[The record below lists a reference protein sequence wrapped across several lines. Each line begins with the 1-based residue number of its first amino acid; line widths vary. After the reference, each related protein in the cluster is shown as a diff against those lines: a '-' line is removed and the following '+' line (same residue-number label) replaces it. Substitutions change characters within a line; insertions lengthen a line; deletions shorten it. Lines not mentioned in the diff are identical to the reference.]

1 MRAIAVIAA
10 VLTVSTALAGAA
22 NAAAKKRYHPMVER
36 SAAGT
41 VIQPTRTIIHNRDGT
56 TTIIVTPRHRS
67 YLNPGTEV
75 SVGEGSTH
83 DYMLPPGGDPGRPN
97 WFYGP
102 GDATGGAFM
111 ISRPYYLPG
120 INTNTPY

>member
-1 MRAIAVIAA
+1 MRVIAVAAA
-10 VLTVSTALAGAA
+10 VLTVSTALACAA
-22 NAAAKKRYHPMVER
+22 HAAPRKRYPVAER

-41 VIQPTRTIIHNRDGT
+41 VIQPTRTIIHHRDGT

-67 YLNPGTEV
+67 YLDPGTEV
-75 SVGEGSTH
+75 AVGEGSTH

>member
-1 MRAIAVIAA
+1 MRVLAVIAA
-10 VLTVSTALAGAA
+10 TLTISTALTGAA
-22 NAAAKKRYHPMVER
+22 HAAPKKRYPVER

-41 VIQPTRTIIHNRDGT
+41 VIQPTRTIIHNPDGT

-67 YLNPGTEV
+67 YLNPGTEA
-75 SVGEGSTH
+75 SVGDGSSH

-102 GDATGGAFM
+102 GDATGGGYM
-111 ISRPYYLPG
+111 ISRPFYLPG

>member
-1 MRAIAVIAA
+1 MRIIAVAAA
-10 VLTVSTALAGAA
+10 VLTVSTALACAA
-22 NAAAKKRYHPMVER
+22 NAAPKKRYPVVER

-41 VIQPTRTIIHNRDGT
+41 VIQPTRTIIHHPNGT

-67 YLNPGTEV
+67 YLDPGTEV
-75 SVGEGSTH
+75 AVGEGSTH
-83 DYMLPPGGDPGRPN
+83 DYMLSPGGDPGRPN

>member
-1 MRAIAVIAA
+1 MRVIVVAA
-10 VLTVSTALAGAA
+10 TVLTVSIALACAA
-22 NAAAKKRYHPMVER
+22 HAAPRKRYPVAER

-41 VIQPTRTIIHNRDGT
+41 VIQPTRTIIHHRDGT

-67 YLNPGTEV
+67 YLDPGTEV
-75 SVGEGSTH
+75 AVGEGSTH
-83 DYMLPPGGDPGRPN
+83 DYMLPPGGDPGRPS

>member
-1 MRAIAVIAA
+1 MRVIVVAA
-10 VLTVSTALAGAA
+10 TVLTVSTALACAA
-22 NAAAKKRYHPMVER
+22 HAAPRKRYPVAER

-41 VIQPTRTIIHNRDGT
+41 VIQPTRTIIHHRDGT

-67 YLNPGTEV
+67 YLDPGTEV
-75 SVGEGSTH
+75 AVGEGSTH
-83 DYMLPPGGDPGRPN
+83 DYMLPPGGDPARPN

>member
-1 MRAIAVIAA
+1 MRIIAVAAA
-10 VLTVSTALAGAA
+10 VLTVSTALACAA
-22 NAAAKKRYHPMVER
+22 HAAPRKRYPVVER

-41 VIQPTRTIIHNRDGT
+41 VIQPTRTIIHHRNGT
-56 TTIIVTPRHRS
+56 TTILVTPRHRS
-67 YLNPGTEV
+67 YLDPGTEV
-75 SVGEGSTH
+75 TVGEGSTH
-83 DYMLPPGGDPGRPN
+83 DYMLSPGGDPGRPN

>member
-1 MRAIAVIAA
+1 MRIIAVAAA
-10 VLTVSTALAGAA
+10 VLTVSTALTCAA
-22 NAAAKKRYHPMVER
+22 HAAPRKRYPAVER

-41 VIQPTRTIIHNRDGT
+41 VIQPTRTIIHHRDGT

-67 YLNPGTEV
+67 YLDPGTEV
-75 SVGEGSTH
+75 AVGEGSTH